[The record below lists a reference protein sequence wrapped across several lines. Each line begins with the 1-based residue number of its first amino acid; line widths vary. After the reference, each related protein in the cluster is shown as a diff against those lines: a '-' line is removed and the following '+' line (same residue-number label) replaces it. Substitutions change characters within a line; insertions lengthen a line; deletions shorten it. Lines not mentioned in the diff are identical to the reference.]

1 MAIDDEATVSTSS
14 FGAKYTL
21 STLTNAVALSEFD
34 ALVRRGLVVYSP
46 SKIVRLQVDK
56 FHFEFRIS
64 QSLTN
69 KPQSGEGLKPPNE
82 NRNDNSS
89 NKNSNSSS
97 SNNNNDSSNS
107 GNNDAPSKP
116 ATFGPGSDLAC
127 PTPDLI
133 IATIHT
139 THILVPNGYS
149 VFRPQ
154 FLLLTQDSYRRQHE
168 ILDREDLEAARA
180 VLCALGQDDGRRY
193 FAMFNCGRTAGASRQ
208 HKHMHIIPCAGDEEE
223 INQIIELP
231 TVGKSVNGGN
241 KTPGSTILPNNP
253 APRSSDIPFAHFRAP
268 LSPSSFQDQAYSE
281 SVLDAYLG
289 LLAEMRFALGDGGE
303 GDGETNIPHNVILVE
318 DWIMVIPRS
327 KDRHRPDIAVNGAG
341 MVGSVWLDREEIL
354 SRWLEIGPA
363 EVLRGVGYPPLT

>member
-1 MAIDDEATVSTSS
+1 MAIENEATVSSPS
-14 FGAKYTL
+14 FSAKHTL
-21 STLTNAVALSEFD
+21 STLTNAAALSEFD

-46 SKIVRLQVDK
+46 CKIVRLQVDN

-82 NRNDNSS
+82 NRTNHSR
-89 NKNSNSSS
+89 SS
-97 SNNNNDSSNS
+97 SNSNNNDKDSRNS
-107 GNNDAPSKP
+107 DNNDASSKP

-168 ILDREDLEAARA
+168 ILGREDLEAARA
-180 VLCALGQDDGRRY
+180 VLCALGQDNGRRY

-208 HKHMHIIPCAGDEEE
+208 HKHMHMIPCVDDEEE
-223 INQIIELP
+223 IDQIIKLP
-231 TVGKSVNGGN
+231 TVRKGVNGDT
-241 KTPGSTILPNNP
+241 KAPASTILPNNP

-268 LSPSSFQDQAYSE
+268 LSPSEFQEQAYSE
-281 SVLDAYLG
+281 RVLDAYLG
-289 LLAEMRFALGDGGE
+289 LLAEMRSALGDRGAGDAE
-303 GDGETNIPHNVILVE
+303 GNIPHNVILVE

-327 KDRHRPDIAVNGAG
+327 KDRYRPDVAVNGAG

-354 SRWLEIGPA
+354 SRWVEIGPA

>member
-1 MAIDDEATVSTSS
+1 MAIDDEAAVSTPS
-14 FGAKYTL
+14 FSAKHTL
-21 STLTNAVALSEFD
+21 SSLTNAAALSEFD

-46 SKIVRLQVDK
+46 SKIVRLQVDN

-69 KPQSGEGLKPPNE
+69 KPHSN
-82 NRNDNSS
+82 NDNNDTTSS
-89 NKNSNSSS
+89 
-97 SNNNNDSSNS
+97 
-107 GNNDAPSKP
+107 P

-139 THILVPNGYS
+139 THIFVPNGYS

-168 ILDREDLEAARA
+168 ILDREDLEAACA
-180 VLCALGQDDGRRY
+180 VLCALGQDGGRRY

-208 HKHMHIIPCAGDEEE
+208 HKHMHIIPW
-223 INQIIELP
+223 
-231 TVGKSVNGGN
+231 KSVNGGN

-253 APRSSDIPFAHFRAP
+253 APRSSDIPFAHFRVP
-268 LSPSSFQDQAYSE
+268 LSPSSFQDRAYSE

-289 LLAEMRFALGDGGE
+289 LLAEMRSALGDGGE
-303 GDGETNIPHNVILVE
+303 GDGEGNIPHNVILVE